1 MLKITRKVEYALI
14 AVRHL
19 QNSGT
24 DRLVPAK
31 EIARQYCIPHE
42 LLSKTLQKLSKKKII
57 QSVKGPT
64 GGYRFRS
71 KSNNVNMKNFIEILE
86 GPVGLMDCY
95 FDSDCIQLNSCN
107 IRNPINQIND
117 SIRLLL
123 EKMTL
128 ADFAN

>member
-1 MLKITRKVEYALI
+1 M
-14 AVRHL
+14 
-19 QNSGT
+19 S
-24 DRLVPAK
+24 
-31 EIARQYCIPHE
+31 CF
-42 LLSKTLQKLSKKKII
+42 QKLFKNYQKKKII

-123 EKMTL
+123 EQMTL

>member
-19 QNSGT
+19 QNSST

-71 KSNNVNMKNFIEILE
+71 YC
-86 GPVGLMDCY
+86 GRWP
-95 FDSDCIQLNSCN
+95 
-107 IRNPINQIND
+107 
-117 SIRLLL
+117 
-123 EKMTL
+123 
-128 ADFAN
+128 